1 MCESSAVAMSLRGG
15 RRQVAT
21 RSTQTGPWGSRHGA
35 AKVLATMRTT
45 RGIVEGSIAG
55 VDLLRLMAHQV
66 SHHAGN
72 WIRAPI
78 FLSSP
83 RSIEDHDDEMFH
95 VKHCHRRAIRAFYA
109 RRH

>member
-1 MCESSAVAMSLRGG
+1 VGVAA
-15 RRQVAT
+15 RRSKSFGDDAYT
-21 RSTQTGPWGSRHGA
+21 RS
-35 AKVLATMRTT
+35 
-45 RGIVEGSIAG
+45 IVEGSNAG
-55 VDLLRLMAHQV
+55 VDLPRLVAHQV